1 MKVLQDYEL
10 LLDHILM
17 GVTVNAFNMVKLM
30 DELKAIFSNF
40 IDVNNRE
47 S

>member
-17 GVTVNAFNMVKLM
+17 GVTVNASNMVK
-30 DELKAIFSNF
+30 LKAIFSNF
-40 IDVNNRE
+40 INVNNRE